1 MLNWHGYK
9 MLDIAITL
17 RISNYGGKTPSEN
30 RHQKTGNFWKITM
43 KFGGSSTEIVA
54 DANKNKK
61 INR

>member
-1 MLNWHGYK
+1 ME
-9 MLDIAITL
+9 
-17 RISNYGGKTPSEN
+17 GK
-30 RHQKTGNFWKITM
+30 HDQKTGNFWKITM